1 MKTQTSFVIRK
12 NTYLYLMKIKTSF
25 ELKKKKKKGF
35 DYHQQILKSKK
46 KIKIDNQLKNMSK
59 RISNKSKY
67 GKHVFFF
74 LKGVIKSNKL
84 TIFMQ

>member
-1 MKTQTSFVIRK
+1 MKTLTSFVIRK
-12 NTYLYLMKIKTSF
+12 NTYLYLMKIQTSF
-25 ELKKKKKKGF
+25 ELKKKKGF
-35 DYHQQILKSKK
+35 DDHLQILKSKK
-46 KIKIDNQLKNMSK
+46 KIKIDKQLKNMSK

-74 LKGVIKSNKL
+74 LKGVIKSNIL